1 MTGPAE
7 QDDSTVEFD
16 PVTEEPDWGQPL
28 LFPLDV
34 DAADSR
40 PRLSP

>member
-16 PVTEEPDWGQPL
+16 PVTEEPDWDQPL

-34 DAADSR
+34 DDSR
-40 PRLSP
+40 PRLTP